1 MSTNL
6 FETPAEESLFSG
18 GDDPMRRLR
27 QAVKAFLRHHE
38 YGDQRQPQDVVATAR
53 LLHVLVDRHLGDGPM
68 ASQREATLEVRLD
81 AVVLA
86 LTGRHVE
93 VMRS

>member
-38 YGDQRQPQDVVATAR
+38 HGDQRQPQDVVAAAR

-68 ASQREATLEVRLD
+68 TSKSEAVLEVRLD

-86 LTGRHVE
+86 ITGRHIE
-93 VMRS
+93 VMQS